1 MRNQDVLALFDYS
14 YWATWT
20 VLAAVKAMPIETYTQ
35 PSTITWRNLRGT
47 LVHTL
52 DVEQSWRRR
61 LLGEPKE
68 VWDAELSAE
77 TFPTPAEL
85 DTYWR
90 GDAAK
95 MRTWLAGLDDDALA
109 ATVDLGPKDCFPLW
123 YFLVHIVT
131 HGIEQRRDAA
141 TLIKHF
147 GGESPELEFLW
158 FADSLGDPER
168 PL

>member
-1 MRNQDVLALFDYS
+1 MRNQDLLALFDYN

-20 VLAAVKAMPIETYTQ
+20 ALEAVKAMPIEAFTQ
-35 PSTITWRNLRGT
+35 SSTITWRNLRDT

-77 TFPTPAEL
+77 RFTSPAEL
-85 DTYWR
+85 ETYWR
-90 GDAAK
+90 RDAAE

-109 ATVDLGPKDCFPLW
+109 ATMDLGPKDRFPLW

-141 TLIKHF
+141 TLIKQF
-147 GGESPELEFLW
+147 GGDPPELEFLW
-158 FADSLGDPER
+158 FADSLND
-168 PL
+168 L

>member
-1 MRNQDVLALFDYS
+1 MRNQDLVALFDYS

-20 VLAAVKAMPIETYTQ
+20 ILAAVKAMPIEAFTE
-35 PSTITWRNLRGT
+35 PVTITWRNLRDT

-77 TFPTPAEL
+77 GFPTPAEL
-85 DTYWR
+85 ETYWR
-90 GDAAK
+90 SDAAE
-95 MRTWLAGLDDDALA
+95 MRAWLAELDDAALA
-109 ATVDLGPKDCFPLW
+109 ATVDLGPKDRFPLW
-123 YFLVHIVT
+123 YFLVHVVT

-141 TLIKHF
+141 TLIKYF
-147 GGESPELEFLW
+147 GAEPPELEFLW
-158 FADSLGDPER
+158 FADSLSDPKR
-168 PL
+168 T